1 MSKTSRHTR
10 KKAPVGL
17 LNTFSSL
24 LLQIVTIIN
33 GFIIPR
39 LILGTFGSETN
50 GLVSSLNQFLNYVSL
65 LEGGF
70 NSVIMA
76 RLYKPIAKGDEKTVN
91 NIVHTS
97 TRFFRHI
104 SYILIAYAVILA
116 FVYPLLSNSS
126 FNYEFISSLTMI
138 LAIKLFSQYCFS
150 FSYKNLLTA
159 SRRGYIVHFSQ
170 IILII
175 IDAISAILIVKFF
188 PSIHIL
194 KFVSAIIFC
203 SQPIIYRHYVN
214 KYFKIDKTAEYDNKL
229 ISSRWDGL
237 SINIAYFI
245 HSNTDVTLL
254 TIFTRLETVS
264 VYGVYG
270 LVTSGLRNL
279 VTAMASGIAPSL
291 GNLYALGD
299 KEELNKKFDLF
310 EYIIFFITFSLFTIG
325 GLLIT
330 PFVMIYTHNINDVSY
345 FEPLFGVLF
354 LLGEAIYVIRSP
366 YVRLAYA
373 AGKFK
378 DMTKEAFIEA
388 GMNIVISI
396 ALVQKLGLVGVA
408 IGTLVAMT
416 YRTLFQI
423 WYLRDH
429 LLNRPFMRFVNR
441 FAAFAIPTILGVLLC
456 VYIFPV
462 TEYTIKNWLAHA
474 AIYCII
480 FAIIYCSVSY
490 LFFRKDLQT
499 FKAYI
504 KHRH

>member
-1 MSKTSRHTR
+1 MSKH

-24 LLQIVTIIN
+24 LLQVVTIIN

-39 LILGTFGSETN
+39 LILSHFGSETN

-65 LEGGF
+65 LEGGL

-76 RLYKPIAKGDEKTVN
+76 SLYKPLAKKDNEKVSSIIT
-91 NIVHTS
+91 TS
-97 TRFFRHI
+97 TRFFRRI
-104 SYILIAYAVILA
+104 SYIFIGYAVILA
-116 FVYPLLSNSS
+116 FVYPALSNSS
-126 FNYEFISSLTMI
+126 FDYGFIASLTMI
-138 LAIKLFSQYCFS
+138 LGIKLFSQYCFS
-150 FSYKNLLTA
+150 LSYKNLLYA
-159 SRRGYIVHFSQ
+159 SKHGYIINFSQ
-170 IILII
+170 ILLIVL
-175 IDAISAILIVKFF
+175 DVISALIVVNVF
-188 PSIHIL
+188 PSIHL
-194 KFVSAIIFC
+194 FKFC
-203 SQPIIYRHYVN
+203 SAVVFILQPIIYSYYVKKHFN
-214 KYFKIDKTAEYDNKL
+214 LDKKAKPDNKL
-229 ISSRWDGL
+229 IASRWDGL

-270 LVTSGLRNL
+270 LVTAGLRNL
-279 VTAMASGIAPSL
+279 VNSIAAGIAPSL
-291 GNLYALGD
+291 GDLYARGD
-299 KEELNKKFDLF
+299 EKEINQKFDLF
-310 EYIIFFITFSLFTIG
+310 EYITFAVTFSLFTIG

-330 PFVMIYTHNINDVSY
+330 PFVMIYTHNITDVSY

-354 LLGEAIYVIRSP
+354 LLGEAIYVVRSP

-378 DMTKEAFIEA
+378 DMTRQAFTEA
-388 GMNIVISI
+388 GMNIIISI
-396 ALVQKLGLVGVA
+396 ILVQYIGLVGVA

-416 YRTLFQI
+416 YRTLFQV

-429 LLNRPFMRFVNR
+429 LINRPFMKFLRR

-456 VYIFPV
+456 VFVWPV
-462 TEYTIKNWLAHA
+462 TEYTIKNWLIHA
-474 AIYCII
+474 AIYIAV
-480 FAIIYCSVSY
+480 FAVIYGAVSY
-490 LFFRKDLQT
+490 FFFHNDLRT
-499 FKAYI
+499 LKAYL